1 MILALKN
8 TPGIYL
14 VGFMGC
20 GKSTVGRSLAAR
32 LGWPF
37 EDLDTVI
44 EKRERTTISELFAQH
59 GEAEFRRR
67 ESEALQAAIAS
78 VSRGLP
84 KVLALGGGA
93 FSPELNRERLKG
105 HGITI
110 WLDCPLERCRERV
123 AKEHHRPLAR
133 DPAAFATLYRTRA
146 PIYALADFQVDAD
159 SDDDS
164 ETVRKILDLGLVS

>member
-20 GKSTVGRSLAAR
+20 GKSTVGRSLAAH

-37 EDLDTVI
+37 EDLDAVI
-44 EKRERTTISELFAQH
+44 EAREQTTISELFVVQ

-67 ESEALQAAIAS
+67 ESEALKFAIAP

-93 FSPELNRERLKG
+93 FSPEQNRERLKG

-123 AKEHHRPLAR
+123 AKERHRPLAR
-133 DPAAFATLYRTRA
+133 DPEAFATLYETRS
-146 PIYALADFQVDAD
+146 PIYALADYRVDAD
-159 SDDDS
+159 SDDDAD
-164 ETVRKILDLGLVS
+164 TVRKILSLGLVS